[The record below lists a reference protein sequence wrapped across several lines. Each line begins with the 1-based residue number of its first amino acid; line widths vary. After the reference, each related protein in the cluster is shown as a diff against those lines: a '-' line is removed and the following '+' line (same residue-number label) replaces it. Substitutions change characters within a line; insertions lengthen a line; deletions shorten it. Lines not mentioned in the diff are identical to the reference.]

1 MGMPLIEQN
10 AGYALGNFIMLTPG
24 IKRLSEKVGHKI
36 DVFFTIPY
44 VKECFIDCDF
54 MNHVGKLRRSPT
66 FSSKMINL
74 NVPDYQYTF
83 ELMVGEKWSEKY
95 HTYVDSAIEVP
106 KNDGDYLLLL
116 NGLGGLSLNDNDPKP
131 KWYGKKE
138 VPEEIFNLIN
148 EYSNLPIYFTGSESD
163 IKQNPWMERICDRI
177 EIGDI
182 RKSLSMVR
190 DAKKIISN
198 DTGLAHC
205 AGAMNKDLLILWK
218 DTPFIKNQNPGKNTK
233 YSQKESWLTDIK
245 QYLR

>member
-24 IKRLSEKVGHKI
+24 IKRLSEQVGHKI

-44 VKECFIDCDF
+44 VKDCFIDCGF
-54 MNHVGKLRRSPT
+54 MNHVGKLRRTPT

-74 NVPDYQYTF
+74 NVPDYEYTF
-83 ELMVGEKWSEKY
+83 ELMVGEKWTDKY
-95 HTYVDSAIEVP
+95 HTYIDTANEIP

-138 VPEEIFNLIN
+138 VPEEIFNMVKEN
-148 EYSNLPIYFTGSESD
+148 SNLPIYFTGSESD

-190 DAKKIISN
+190 DAKKIIST

-218 DTPFIKNQNPGKNTK
+218 DTPFIKNQNLGKNTR
-233 YSQKESWLTDIK
+233 YSQKESWIKDINE
-245 QYLR
+245 YLS